1 MKATVKKT
9 TKNSNIKNITQKRFY
24 DEVRPQKTT
33 DRGGGGA
40 GGGVNTTVGVEEN
53 IFKHNKNTSAVSVLK

>member
-1 MKATVKKT
+1 MKGTVKKKKT
-9 TKNSNIKNITQKRFY
+9 TSNIKNITQKRFY

-33 DRGGGGA
+33 ERGR
-40 GGGVNTTVGVEEN
+40 GVNTTVGVEEN